1 MRSYPQKTI
10 YVKYLKYLKISYCP
24 TMEEIFLSR
33 ENLYNFRQSLYLNI
47 PYATFCI
54 TDRDTCQILDQR
66 LRAYCLK
73 IKIISKYELLKMC
86 QIKKW
91 QPGSCLFRL
100 CNLNHFWRNNLLM
113 HWPCSNHPV
122 FNYYYL
128 MHYFG

>member
-1 MRSYPQKTI
+1 
-10 YVKYLKYLKISYCP
+10 
-24 TMEEIFLSR
+24 MEEIFLSR
-33 ENLYNFRQSLYLNI
+33 ENLYIFRQSVYLNI

-66 LRAYCLK
+66 LGAYCLK

-100 CNLNHFWRNNLLM
+100 CNLNHF
-113 HWPCSNHPV
+113 
-122 FNYYYL
+122 
-128 MHYFG
+128 